1 MKKFLQLN
9 IASVLCV
16 CLALPAMAQTNQQA
30 AIDQSFETIE
40 SAVKSQELTEV
51 LQIDHARLAAAV
63 NVEMPPARVQLFS
76 DAAINAALMQDN
88 IRAGLDLPF
97 RVLSYE
103 EKGTSAVSY
112 ASADFLAK
120 RHGLTD
126 TAALSSFDAR
136 MNDIL
141 AQLSDLNAAPTPTDS
156 VTRDFAVLELAS
168 PYSVPDTVARLKAAV
183 TAQSDTIWFGEINF
197 QTEASEVG
205 VTLPAA
211 QLLLF
216 GGPAPGGVAMADYPA
231 IGLDAFC
238 QKLLVFEDGDGKTVI
253 LFNDIKALAEL
264 YYASSIKPHEMLNQ
278 RLTATFSDAAK

>member
-1 MKKFLQLN
+1 MKKFLQLK

-16 CLALPAMAQTNQQA
+16 CLALPATAQTNQQA
-30 AIDQSFETIE
+30 AIDQSFEAIE
-40 SAVKSQELTEV
+40 SAIKSQELIEV

-63 NVEMPPARVQLFS
+63 NVEMPPAQVQLFS

-97 RVLSYE
+97 RVLSYDD
-103 EKGTSAVSY
+103 KGMPAVSY
-112 ASADFLAK
+112 TSADFITK

-126 TAALSSFDAR
+126 TAALSDFDAR
-136 MNDIL
+136 LNDIL
-141 AQLSDLNAAPTPTDS
+141 APLSDVNAMPTPTDG
-156 VTRDFAVLELAS
+156 VTLNFAVLELSS
-168 PYSVPDTVARLKAAV
+168 PYSVTETAALLKAAV

-238 QKLLVFEDGDGKTVI
+238 QKLLVYEDEGGKTVI

-278 RLTATFSDAAK
+278 RLTATFSDAIK